1 MAKEA
6 DVYPFSWN
14 VARVFRKNRGTL
26 LGWLV
31 ISGCWSSAPP
41 PAVPIANTR
50 PPVPAAHQLKEVA
63 AAEFGIWDLDG
74 QFHPTFEVPLHAGSV
89 FGWRV
94 SLPCTTPFVPIQEE
108 LRLPAP
114 GDWGSDPDMMIS
126 RDLRSVTIRNRAE
139 CHDGWIEK
147 QWSVS
152 AGDPA
157 GVWAVRITA
166 EGYATRTFRA
176 TFTPDLPLP
185 GP

>member
-1 MAKEA
+1 
-6 DVYPFSWN
+6 
-14 VARVFRKNRGTL
+14 VFRKNHGTL

-31 ISGCWSSAPP
+31 VSGCWSSPPAPAAP
-41 PAVPIANTR
+41 IANSRPAVP
-50 PPVPAAHQLKEVA
+50 AAPQLKEVA

-114 GDWGSDPDMMIS
+114 GDWGSDPDMTIS
-126 RDLRSVTIRNRAE
+126 RDLRSVIIRNRAE